1 VSICLF
7 AVELQVIMYNKKLT
21 QRDGAESRRTKEKN
35 NPNKMNKR
43 FSNVVLIILISLSAC
58 KKTISYDNF
67 AGFIQGTTYSMVF
80 ENNGRIKVENLK
92 SEAEKI
98 LHDFDMSLS
107 LYVDS
112 SILSKV
118 NRNEDVILDKY
129 FTEAFRKSAQITE
142 LTSGAFD
149 ITVGPLVKAWG
160 FGPDAMKNFSES
172 KRDSLLRL
180 VGMGKVK
187 IENGKVIK
195 ADPGINL
202 DFNAIA
208 QGYSVDII
216 SRFFD
221 GKDIKSY
228 LVEIGGEVRVKGDK
242 HGVLWRIGIDRPS
255 EDNSIPGNDLQAV
268 ISLKDR
274 SLATSGNYRKFY
286 IENGIKYS
294 HTIDP
299 RTGYPARNQLLSA
312 TIIADECATA
322 DGIATAC
329 MVIGKDKTIEF
340 LGSHP
345 EYEAFLVY
353 SDDEGNYQT
362 WSTENLKRF
371 ISEAGN

>member
-1 VSICLF
+1 MKSRLVIFCFFVHLLF
-7 AVELQVIMYNKKLT
+7 
-21 QRDGAESRRTKEKN
+21 SSCKETA
-35 NPNKMNKR
+35 
-43 FSNVVLIILISLSAC
+43 I
-58 KKTISYDNF
+58 YDSF
-67 AGFIQGTTYSMVF
+67 AGFVQGTTYSMVF
-80 ENNGRIKVENLK
+80 ENHGKLNPQALK
-92 SEAEKI
+92 SEVEKI

-118 NRNEDVILDKY
+118 NRNEDVIPDEY
-129 FTEAFRKSAQITE
+129 FTEAFNRSAEITE
-142 LTSGAFD
+142 MTEGAFD

-160 FGPDAMKNFSES
+160 FGPDSQKNFSET

-180 VGMGKVK
+180 VGMDKVR
-187 IENGKVIK
+187 IENGKLVK

-216 SRFFD
+216 SDFFSSK
-221 GKDIKSY
+221 GIKSY
-228 LVEIGGEVRVKGDK
+228 LIEIGGEVRVRGDK
-242 HGVLWRIGIDRPS
+242 QGVLWRIGIDRP
-255 EDNSIPGNDLQAV
+255 EDNNNLPGNDLQAV

-286 IENGIKYS
+286 VENGIKYS

-312 TIIADECATA
+312 TIIANDCATA

-329 MVIGKDKTIEF
+329 MVIGKEKAIEF
-340 LGSHP
+340 LGFHP
-345 EYEAFLVY
+345 EFDAFLVY
-353 SDDEGNYQT
+353 SDNTGNYQT
-362 WSTENLKRF
+362 WITENLERF
-371 ISEAGN
+371 VSQPGN

>member
-1 VSICLF
+1 
-7 AVELQVIMYNKKLT
+7 
-21 QRDGAESRRTKEKN
+21 
-35 NPNKMNKR
+35 
-43 FSNVVLIILISLSAC
+43 
-58 KKTISYDNF
+58 
-67 AGFIQGTTYSMVF
+67 VF
-80 ENNGRIKVENLK
+80 ENDARFKAEKLK

-129 FTEAFRKSAQITE
+129 FTEAFMKSAQISK
-142 LTSGAFD
+142 LTGGAFD

-160 FGPDAMKNFSES
+160 FGPDDRKSFSES
-172 KRDSLLRL
+172 KRDSLLKL
-180 VGMGKVK
+180 VGMDKVK

-216 SRFFD
+216 CRFFD
-221 GKDIKSY
+221 SKKIKSY

-242 HGVLWRIGIDRPS
+242 QGVLWRIGIDRPS
-255 EDNSIPGNDLQAV
+255 DDNNIPGNDLQAV
-268 ISLKDR
+268 INLKDR

-286 IENGIKYS
+286 VENGIKYS

-299 RTGYPARNQLLSA
+299 KTGYPARNQLLSA
-312 TIIADECATA
+312 TILADECATA

-340 LGSHP
+340 LGLHP
-345 EYEAFLVY
+345 EYDAFLVY
-353 SDDEGNYQT
+353 SDNSGNYLT
-362 WSTENLKRF
+362 WTTENLKKY
-371 ISEAGN
+371 ISDAGN

>member
-1 VSICLF
+1 MKSRF
-7 AVELQVIMYNKKLT
+7 TVIVALLLLSFT
-21 QRDGAESRRTKEKN
+21 SC
-35 NPNKMNKR
+35 KR
-43 FSNVVLIILISLSAC
+43 S
-58 KKTISYDNF
+58 ISYDNF
-67 AGFIQGTTYSMVF
+67 AGFVQGTTYSMVF
-80 ENNGRIKVENLK
+80 ENNGKLNPQELK
-92 SEAEKI
+92 SEVEKI

-118 NRNEDVILDKY
+118 NRNEDVIVDAF
-129 FTEAFRKSAQITE
+129 FTEAFKKSAQITE
-142 LTSGAFD
+142 MTDGAFD

-160 FGPDAMKNFSES
+160 FGPDSQKNFSET
-172 KRDSLLRL
+172 KRDSLLKL
-180 VGMGKVK
+180 VGMDKVK
-187 IENGKVIK
+187 IENGKIIK
-195 ADPGINL
+195 TDPGINL

-216 SRFFD
+216 CGFFNSK
-221 GKDIKSY
+221 GIKSY

-242 HGVLWRIGIDRPS
+242 QGVMWRIGIDRPAD
-255 EDNSIPGNDLQAV
+255 DNNIPGNDLQAV

-312 TIIADECATA
+312 TIIANDCATA

-340 LGSHP
+340 LGFHP
-345 EYEAFLVY
+345 EFDAFLVY
-353 SDDEGNYQT
+353 SDDSGNFQT
-362 WSTENLKRF
+362 WATENLKRF
-371 ISEAGN
+371 ISEPGM